1 MIGRMFQRRGNQLV
15 EVTNPSVILADIS
28 NLVQGSTAPV
38 YVNAGTGDD
47 VNDGMTTN
55 TAVKTIGKALEL
67 AANRGVSDTTN
78 STVQVFIA
86 EGTYNEDVS
95 VAQRVNFVSQG
106 DIVINGRF
114 FPFIG
119 GVCRLLGTG
128 SFTVNG
134 LCRIVDSAYLD
145 NRVPFTVNGQVLCWR
160 NSVFNSYALLTVNF
174 VTRPEMGI
182 HALTASASSTIRIEA
197 GITITGS
204 GISSVVLAD
213 ASSTIDFAAGALN
226 INSVADWDCFASTHG
241 STINLH
247 TDISS
252 ITING
257 VYPRAVASAF
267 TSGSIAW
274 SGAAP
279 AASGTP
285 NGKRFEV
292 ASGGNIGVGGL
303 GINRI
308 PGSQPGTVDA
318 ATFGYYG

>member
-15 EVTNPSVILADIS
+15 EVTNPSVILADTS
-28 NLVQGSTAPV
+28 NLVQGNTAPV
-38 YVNAGTGDD
+38 YVNADTGDD
-47 VNDGMTTN
+47 VNDGMTAN
-55 TAVKTIGKALEL
+55 TAVRTIGKALEL
-67 AANRGVSDTTN
+67 AANRGKSNPNRDM
-78 STVQVFIA
+78 VQIYIA
-86 EGTYNEDVS
+86 GGTYNEDVMINH
-95 VAQRVNFVSQG
+95 RVDFVSQG
-106 DIVINGRF
+106 DVTINGRF
-114 FPFIG
+114 YPFIG

-160 NSVFNSYALLTVNF
+160 NSVFNSYSPLTVNF
-174 VTRPEMGI
+174 VTRPEMNI
-182 HALTASASSTIRIEA
+182 HALAASASSTIRIEA

-204 GISSVVLAD
+204 GISTAVLAD

-226 INSVADWDCFASTHG
+226 INSVTDWDCFLSTHG
-241 STINLH
+241 SCINLH

-257 VYPRAVASAF
+257 VYPRAVATAF

-292 ASGGNIGVGGL
+292 AFGGNIGVGGL
-303 GINRI
+303 GINCI

-318 ATFGYYG
+318 ATFGLYA